1 MCINDGSVFD
11 SLYNIDLSDVIEEK
25 NGLSYAPWAAAWSA
39 VKKLYPNTTYRIIPQ
54 IMDGYG
60 NARFWHDDGKTGWVE
75 VGVTINDTEYLETL
89 PIMDLRNKS
98 ISAENITSTDANK
111 AVKRCLVKALAL
123 HGLGLYIYLGEDLPE
138 DVARVK
144 SLQEEVRALAEKK
157 SKLSE
162 EAKKTVIGLCKEAD
176 RKANPDLEDSEITGK
191 ITNISD
197 EEGLNELKRNI
208 LKVRK
213 TTRKEKE
220 EVDE

>member
-1 MCINDGSVFD
+1 MCVNDVSVFD
-11 SLYNIDLSDVIEEK
+11 SLFKVDLSDVIEEK
-25 NGLSYAPWAAAWSA
+25 NGLSYAPWAAAWGE
-39 VKKLYPNTTYRIIPQ
+39 VKKRYPDTTYRIIPQ
-54 IMDGYG
+54 IMDEFG
-60 NARFWHDDGKTGWVE
+60 NTRFWHEDGKSGWVE
-75 VGVTINDTEYLETL
+75 VGVTVNGIEYTETL
-89 PIMDLRNKS
+89 PIMDLRNKA
-98 ISAENITSTDANK
+98 ILAENITSTDANK

-162 EAKKTVIGLCKEAD
+162 EAKKAVIGLCKEAD

-191 ITNISD
+191 ISNISD
-197 EEGLNELKRNI
+197 EDVLNELKRNI